1 MSSSEKPARIVR
13 TPRPPYYVVTT
24 TTELLPGY
32 DQQMHFD
39 IGVQLYD
46 QAQNLGGF
54 LGLDLFFSGG
64 ASIAAS
70 YWEDIDAVRRWRDHK
85 THQEAK
91 TLAKSGW
98 FGATITRIA
107 KVEKDYGFNLEGCA
121 PVSPDRKAE

>member
-1 MSSSEKPARIVR
+1 MSSSETQTRIVR

-32 DQQMHFD
+32 DQQKHFE
-39 IGVQLYD
+39 IGGRLYAE
-46 QAQNLGGF
+46 AQSLGGF
-54 LGLDLFFSGG
+54 LGLDLFFSDG

-70 YWEDIDAVRRWRDHK
+70 YWEDMEAVCRWRDRK

-91 TLAKSGW
+91 LLAKSRW

-107 KVEKDYGFNLEGCA
+107 KVEKDYGFNLGIGDELL
-121 PVSPDRKAE
+121 PRKNIR